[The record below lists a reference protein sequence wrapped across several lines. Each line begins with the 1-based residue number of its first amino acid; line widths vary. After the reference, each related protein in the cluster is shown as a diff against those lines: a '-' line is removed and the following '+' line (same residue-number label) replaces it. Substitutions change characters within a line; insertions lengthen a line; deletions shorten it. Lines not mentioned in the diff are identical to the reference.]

1 MDFDGFSTRK
11 INTNLPCC
19 AKIHTGCTWLDTWC
33 RSAPTPILCP
43 GCINLSSFANATD
56 SGWICIQSHIHTH
69 IYIYTQYHGYTHT
82 HIYIHTVSRICSA
95 VSLRWQE
102 HTCCPYS
109 IAPVC
114 VLWPQ
119 NKGKILDPKMWSQCI
134 NISSPA
140 SKFAAPISGACALQP
155 LCLLQRVRW
164 AATAC
169 IFHSCFLCWCQDGG
183 STCRERRKE
192 WQKACKPTAPKMGLR
207 RSANEKNLS
216 KGVGMPV
223 LFCSKHAKLNLDSHK
238 QCKDICTTSGSVQDP
253 GGNPRHPQTSKLTY
267 FRLSAKQLHSPGK
280 QQDWLLWVATL
291 IPGERGQVCVHIS
304 TYGSSFKFAIRIGL
318 AAKLY

>member
-1 MDFDGFSTRK
+1 MVDFDGFPTRK

-56 SGWICIQSHIHTH
+56 SGWICIQSHMHTHTH
-69 IYIYTQYHGYTHT
+69 IYIYIYTHSIT
-82 HIYIHTVSRICSA
+82 DMF
-95 VSLRWQE
+95 WQE

-140 SKFAAPISGACALQP
+140 SKCAAPISGACALQP
-155 LCLLQRVRW
+155 LCLLQRVR
-164 AATAC
+164 
-169 IFHSCFLCWCQDGG
+169 
-183 STCRERRKE
+183 
-192 WQKACKPTAPKMGLR
+192 
-207 RSANEKNLS
+207 
-216 KGVGMPV
+216 
-223 LFCSKHAKLNLDSHK
+223 
-238 QCKDICTTSGSVQDP
+238 
-253 GGNPRHPQTSKLTY
+253 
-267 FRLSAKQLHSPGK
+267 
-280 QQDWLLWVATL
+280 
-291 IPGERGQVCVHIS
+291 
-304 TYGSSFKFAIRIGL
+304 
-318 AAKLY
+318 